1 MCGIAG
7 VVGSDDQALMKRM
20 LDVIAHRGPDDSG
33 IKSFSGRNGTEV
45 VLGHRRLSIIDLSAQ
60 GHQPMCNEDSSLWVI
75 FNGEIYNF
83 AEIRDELQRAGHVF
97 KSHSDTEIILHGYE
111 EWGEDVI
118 HRFVGMF
125 TFCLYDIKTGNVTIA
140 RDRLGIKPLYYT
152 QYKGMFAFASE
163 IKSLLELP
171 DFDRVMDVGSLDDY
185 LSYGY
190 VPGPATMFKGISKLQ
205 PGCIATIKNGNFKI
219 RKYWELPPPSP
230 ESSSLDDQADEL
242 EIILTQAVND
252 RLVSDVP
259 LGSFLSGGLDS
270 SIVTALLAR
279 NLDSKHIPK
288 TFCVGYQLE
297 ESRHDERGYAEIVAK
312 HVNTDHHFI
321 ECKNDYAVNSLPRLV
336 WNMDEPVSEDLLPPY
351 AKLCEFAREE
361 VTVILSGEGA
371 DEFLYGYRY
380 YCLQKIQNKTRIA
393 PDFLKRLAVNALDK
407 KHDNLKYRALAS
419 VLTENE
425 KELFIKWSTLNTN
438 IDKVNMYGSAVSN
451 IQKHTHL
458 EQELD
463 LLLEKGAHGGTDF
476 SPSID
481 ARYRMVDY
489 ILSRTDKLS
498 MAVGLEVRV
507 PFLDHRVVEYLS
519 RVPVS
524 NKIHGNE
531 GKQVLRKV
539 ASKYLP
545 EDIVWR
551 RKKPFGSPVNE
562 WLAEL
567 VKIYLEDS
575 YLVQDGSL
583 NAEFIRTISTSDY
596 DVHGTQTRLWSV
608 LILEI
613 WYRIFIR
620 QDEKTMSRVAI

>member
-7 VVGSDDQALMKRM
+7 IIGKNDHDLMKKM

-33 IKSFSGRNGTEV
+33 IKSFTNGDGV
-45 VLGHRRLSIIDLSAQ
+45 VLGHRRLSIIDLSEQ
-60 GHQPMCNEDSSLWVI
+60 GHQPMCNEDGKLWVV

-83 AEIRDELQRAGHVF
+83 AEIRKDLEQAGHEF
-97 KSHSDTEIILHGYE
+97 KSHSDTEVILHGYE
-111 EWGEDVI
+111 EWGEEVI

-125 TFCLYDIKTGNVTIA
+125 TFCLFDTVTGNTIVA
-140 RDRLGIKPLYYT
+140 RDRLGIKPLYYIRH
-152 QYKGMFAFASE
+152 GNFFAFSSE

-171 DFDRVMDVGSLDDY
+171 EVERAMDMASLDDY
-185 LSYGY
+185 LTYGY
-190 VPGPATMFKGISKLQ
+190 VPGPSTMFKGIKKLQ
-205 PGCIATIKNGNFKI
+205 PGCIATYKSGELAI
-219 RKYWELPPPSP
+219 RKYWELPEPTP
-230 ESSSLDDQADEL
+230 ENKGIDEQAEEL
-242 EIILTQAVND
+242 ESILTLAVKD

-270 SIVTALLAR
+270 SIVTALLAK
-279 NLDSKHIPK
+279 NLDSEHIPK

-297 ESRHDERGYAEIVAK
+297 ESRHDERGYADIVAQ

-321 ECKNDYAVNSLPRLV
+321 ECGNDYAVNGLPKLV
-336 WNMDEPVSEDLLPPY
+336 WHMDEPVSEDLLPPY
-351 AKLCEFAREE
+351 AKLCEFARED

-380 YCLQKIQNKTRIA
+380 YCLQKIQNRMRIA
-393 PDFLKRLAVNALDK
+393 PGVLRGLARKFLDTR
-407 KHDNLKYRALAS
+407 HDNLKHRALSA
-419 VLTENE
+419 VLTDNE
-425 KELFIKWSTLNTN
+425 KELFMKWSTLNTREN
-438 IDKVNMYGSAVSN
+438 RADLYGSAVSD
-451 IQKHTHL
+451 IDRHTYIDRD
-458 EQELD
+458 LD
-463 LLLEKGAHGGTDF
+463 ELLENGKHSGTDF

-507 PFLDHRVVEYLS
+507 PFLDHRVIEYLS
-519 RVPVS
+519 RVPVG
-524 NKIHGNE
+524 NKIHGHE

-539 ASKYLP
+539 AGKFLP

-551 RKKPFGSPVNE
+551 RKKPFGSPVQE
-562 WLAEL
+562 WLAAL
-567 VKIYLEDS
+567 VKIYLHDS
-575 YLVQDGSL
+575 VLVQDGIL
-583 NAEFIRTISTSDY
+583 NQEALQALSGSAYE
-596 DVHGTQTRLWSV
+596 VHGNQTRLWSI

-620 QDEKTMSRVAI
+620 QDTETLARISV